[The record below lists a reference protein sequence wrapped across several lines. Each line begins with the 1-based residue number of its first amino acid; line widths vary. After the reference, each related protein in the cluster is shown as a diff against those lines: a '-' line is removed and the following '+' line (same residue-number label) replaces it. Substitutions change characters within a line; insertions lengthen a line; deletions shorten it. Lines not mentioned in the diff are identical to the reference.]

1 MNKRV
6 LIVIMLFFLTVF
18 IVSVSM
24 TKAASAIVLTP
35 TSGEPSDP
43 VDVEGTGFA
52 ASTTVGIGWG
62 PPVAVVNDPGIV
74 TKVGDVEFYGTTSQ
88 YPIEPGS
95 FEWTYMYGGS
105 ELWFFDDGNGALEE
119 LTVGRLDYG
128 TINYTSGYFHC
139 VLQSTTRTITAG
151 EFSYTT
157 YYFNSINSTFPVL
170 PTDGSGAITGQITV
184 PQVWNGTETVTVIDE
199 AGNVAT
205 SDFTVEG
212 SDVIP
217 EPLTIGAIVLLSSA
231 ALVVSFYWLRKK
243 HTNEMLKYS

>member
-6 LIVIMLFFLTVF
+6 LILTMLFFLTVF
-18 IVSVSM
+18 IASVSII
-24 TKAASAIVLTP
+24 KAASVIVLTP
-35 TSGEPSDP
+35 TSGEPDDS
-43 VDVEGTGFA
+43 VDVEGTDFA

-62 PPVAVVNDPGIV
+62 PPVAVVDDPGTV

-95 FEWTYMYGGS
+95 FEWTYMYGGQ

-119 LTVGRLDYG
+119 LTVGRLDSG

-139 VLQSTTRTITAG
+139 ILQPTTRTITAG

-157 YYFNSINSTFPVL
+157 YYFNSINSTFPIL
-170 PTDGSGAITGQITV
+170 STDGSGTITGQITV
-184 PQVWNGTETVTVIDE
+184 PQIWNGTETVTVIDE

-217 EPLTIGAIVLLSSA
+217 EPLTIGALVLLSSA
-231 ALVVSFYWLRKK
+231 ALVVSVYWLRKK
-243 HTNEMLKYS
+243 HTNKMLKFS